1 MLFAII
7 AAKKKTFYTN
17 DLPNGQM
24 LKHKS
29 NWRNLQC
36 PTLAFFSLKKR
47 CIRKCF
53 KYECPSESSSQC
65 SIKNIVLTIGL
76 LKTEHVLVNVMW
88 FFPLLQNRGCHVLAL
103 QIRVTM
109 IKKKR
114 HVYSVYCNTSGHHK
128 LTVPLF
134 FRRKTYQSKALISQ
148 IVAAVCGFVVVYLS
162 FNMCFKGL
170 KTFNT

>member
-1 MLFAII
+1 MVLSAFA
-7 AAKKKTFYTN
+7 KPRMSCTGVTDKCNN
-17 DLPNGQM
+17 D
-24 LKHKS
+24 
-29 NWRNLQC
+29 
-36 PTLAFFSLKKR
+36 
-47 CIRKCF
+47 
-53 KYECPSESSSQC
+53 
-65 SIKNIVLTIGL
+65 
-76 LKTEHVLVNVMW
+76 
-88 FFPLLQNRGCHVLAL
+88 
-103 QIRVTM
+103 
-109 IKKKR
+109 KKKR